1 MNGVGSVLAW
11 LAWVMRGVCLAW
23 VGLVVFC
30 VDGMLASV
38 GERRS
43 NMDDMFL
50 LLSLLLLNTVLKRK
64 MLNVSPFEIK
74 MKKCSMI

>member
-1 MNGVGSVLAW
+1 M
-11 LAWVMRGVCLAW
+11 
-23 VGLVVFC
+23 
-30 VDGMLASV
+30 DGMLASV